1 MLNYNFKTNKL
12 ETFTIFCLFYY
23 YRRLLGLITLS
34 KFANQIELNEVC
46 RVHESLKVKYSNTL
60 YDSRAFMFGP
70 GSNLKKPQQ
79 EPETYNPF
87 DDDKLKERTSLS
99 DKYELLF

>member
-1 MLNYNFKTNKL
+1 M
-12 ETFTIFCLFYY
+12 FYY